1 MNNLNKDLLFETVKN
16 NLKKQS
22 KDQLINKYIDILW
35 HEARPQ
41 LFTGLSLDQ
50 YNSIFKGDNHE

>member
-1 MNNLNKDLLFETVKN
+1 MSINKDLLFQIVRN

-22 KDQLINKYIDILW
+22 KDQLIEQHIDTLW

-50 YNSIFKGDNHE
+50 YNSIFKGDK